1 MVFAR
6 ARDEDA
12 VDRDLPDPDRH
23 GLVGGARMNEPVF
36 SIRFVTSE
44 AEISPALWDECFPPP
59 IEGRWWYE
67 TLENSGFEDQF
78 TFAYGVVF
86 EGARPV
92 GIAPIFLMNV
102 PLSSAVAPGL
112 RPIMRV
118 LEKIVPSV
126 FRPRTLFVGSPGA
139 EEGTVGF
146 LPGIDRRNALLS
158 LQRALEAEARKQGA
172 SMITW
177 KDFPESYDNDLN
189 WVVHEQGMFP
199 MISFPNTTV
208 ALPTDRKEDYLATLK
223 SSRRNK
229 LKKKIRL
236 SHENI
241 DVEIDVVK
249 EPDEATLNR
258 VFDLYLQNFKKA
270 DVIFEVLNQKFFEVV
285 AAKPAAYFIVM
296 REKKTQEV
304 IAFVLCFDT
313 GKQILNKYIGIDYDR
328 PRDEFLYFR
337 LWEAAVDFAL
347 SRGASAIKSGQT
359 AYEAKIE
366 MGHTLILLTN
376 YCKHRNFI
384 LHALYRAI
392 AKRIDW
398 TTLDEQL
405 ARYVKAHS
413 D

>member
-1 MVFAR
+1 MTGPA
-6 ARDEDA
+6 
-12 VDRDLPDPDRH
+12 
-23 GLVGGARMNEPVF
+23 F
-36 SIRFVTSE
+36 SVQFLASE
-44 AEISPALWDECFPPP
+44 SEISPALWDACFPPP

-78 TFAYGVVF
+78 TFAYGVVL

-102 PLSSAVAPGL
+102 PLSSAVAPWL
-112 RPIMRV
+112 RPATRV

-139 EEGTVGF
+139 EEGTVGL
-146 LPGIDRRNALLS
+146 LPGVDRRNALLT
-158 LQRALEAEARKQGA
+158 LQRAFETEARRLGA

-177 KDFPESYDNDLN
+177 KDFPESYDSDLN
-189 WVVHEQGMFP
+189 WVAHERKMFP
-199 MISFPNTTV
+199 MISYPNSIV
-208 ALPTDRKEDYLATLK
+208 ALPTDRKEDYLAKLK

-241 DVEIDVVK
+241 DVEIDIVK

-258 VFDLYLQNFKKA
+258 MFDLYLQNFKKA
-270 DVIFEVLNQKFFEVV
+270 DVIFEVLNRRFFESV
-285 AAKPAAYFIVM
+285 ATKSASYFIVM
-296 REKKTQEV
+296 REKPTHEV

-347 SRGASAIKSGQT
+347 SKGASAVKSGQT

-366 MGHTLILLTN
+366 MGHTLIPLTN

-384 LHALYRAI
+384 LHAIYRAI
-392 AKRIDW
+392 AKRINW
-398 TTLDEQL
+398 QTLDEQL

-413 D
+413 GGQ